1 VKIKRDDSAEVY
13 LHFPRTWYDYL
24 YLDNERHI
32 FIPLVI
38 KNGYSFVD
46 RDSNEGY
53 WQNLCFEQSG
63 NYYGY
68 WDIKLRKT
76 ISSKYTILLSFD
88 RFNNLTISVQG
99 LETNKDYSEFF
110 EQPNSEDKTIMKVLD
125 LESDEATILSVIEE
139 VERKVSAL

>member
-1 VKIKRDDSAEVY
+1 MRFIYIFLVLGMIICIWITNDIFSY
-13 LHFPRTWYDYL
+13 LIAIENGFHF
-24 YLDNERHI
+24 I
-32 FIPLVI
+32 
-38 KNGYSFVD
+38 D

-53 WQNLCFEQSG
+53 WQKLCFEQSG

-68 WDIKLRKT
+68 WNIKLGKT
-76 ISSKYTILLSFD
+76 INSRYTILLSFD
-88 RFNNLTISVQG
+88 RFNCLTISIQG

-110 EQPNSEDKTIMKVLD
+110 EQPNSEDKTIVKVLD